1 MPFGCGRSGG
11 RPPRST
17 SDPRRRSRDKWLLD
31 RYVLPRYQRRQLAA
45 ITQLDVREW
54 VAELSARGLAPA
66 TVQKAFQVFAKVMA
80 SAIDAGYIAQTPA
93 RRIPLPKVEREE
105 MRFLTPKQVAALAD
119 VIDPRHRALV
129 FVGAYGGLRIG
140 ALAGLRRRHVDMLRG
155 VVEVHEIAV
164 EVEGVLHHGA
174 PKTRASRRAVS
185 LPAGVVEELA
195 NHLARYTGPGADA
208 FVFPAPLG
216 GPLRATAFRSRVWRP
231 AVEAAGL
238 DGLRIHD
245 LRHTAVALWIAAGAS
260 PTEVAA
266 RAGHASTSFVLDR
279 YGHLLPEQVGWR

>member
-1 MPFGCGRSGG
+1 VA
-11 RPPRST
+11 
-17 SDPRRRSRDKWLLD
+17 LD

-155 VVEVHEIAV
+155 VVE
-164 EVEGVLHHGA
+164 
-174 PKTRASRRAVS
+174 
-185 LPAGVVEELA
+185 ELA

-245 LRHTAVALWIAAGAS
+245 LRHTAVAL
-260 PTEVAA
+260 
-266 RAGHASTSFVLDR
+266 
-279 YGHLLPEQVGWR
+279 